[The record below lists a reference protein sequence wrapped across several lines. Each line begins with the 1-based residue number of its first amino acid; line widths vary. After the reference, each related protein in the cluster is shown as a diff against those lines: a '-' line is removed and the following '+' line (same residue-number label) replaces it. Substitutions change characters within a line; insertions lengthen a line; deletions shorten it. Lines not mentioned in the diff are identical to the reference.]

1 MDEIPDENMKVSLPV
16 RMSAISSV
24 ESGLARI
31 HISHMEMFE
40 GHEHPMAVISKDKKR
55 VVVKIVADRLALEGF
70 ITLRNKDMESL
81 GIKESD
87 VVDLEPYSKLTDE
100 LKVSWNKFKDRFKKK
115 DEEEGDL
122 E

>member
-1 MDEIPDENMKVSLPV
+1 MDEIHDEEMKVSLPV

-31 HISHMEMFE
+31 HISHMDMF
-40 GHEHPMAVISKDKKR
+40 GDQDHPMAVISKDKTR
-55 VVVKIVADRLALEGF
+55 VVVKIVADRLAPEGF

-81 GIKESD
+81 GVKEGD
-87 VVDLEPYSKLTDE
+87 IVDLGPYSKLTDE

-115 DEEEGDL
+115 DHEEGDI